1 MENEEHDEDKIMRLE
16 IENKELS
23 KKYFHLNEKYNECL
37 EQIKTLL
44 NIIHLRDEEL
54 KLIKNY

>member
-1 MENEEHDEDKIMRLE
+1 MEDEHDEDKIMRLE

>member
-1 MENEEHDEDKIMRLE
+1 MEKEHDEDKIIRLE

-37 EQIKTLL
+37 DQIKTLL

>member
-1 MENEEHDEDKIMRLE
+1 MEDEHEEDKIIRLE
-16 IENKELS
+16 IEIKELS
-23 KKYFHLNEKYNECL
+23 KKYFHLNESHNDAL

-44 NIIHLRDEEL
+44 SIIHLRDEEL

>member
-1 MENEEHDEDKIMRLE
+1 MEEEHDEDKIIRLE

-37 EQIKTLL
+37 DQIKTLL

>member
-1 MENEEHDEDKIMRLE
+1 MEDENDEDKIIRLE

-44 NIIHLRDEEL
+44 SIIHLRDEEL

>member
-1 MENEEHDEDKIMRLE
+1 MEDEDKIMRLE

-23 KKYFHLNEKYNECL
+23 KKYFQLNEKYNECL
-37 EQIKTLL
+37 EQVKTLL

>member
-1 MENEEHDEDKIMRLE
+1 MEEEHEEDKIIRLE

-23 KKYFHLNEKYNECL
+23 KKFFHLNEKYNDAL

>member
-1 MENEEHDEDKIMRLE
+1 MEDEHDEDKIMRLE

-44 NIIHLRDEEL
+44 SIIHLRDEEL

>member
-1 MENEEHDEDKIMRLE
+1 MEDEHDEDKIMRLE

-23 KKYFHLNEKYNECL
+23 KKYFQLNEKYNECL
-37 EQIKTLL
+37 EQVKTLL

>member
-1 MENEEHDEDKIMRLE
+1 MEDEHDEDKIMRLE

-44 NIIHLRDEEL
+44 NIIRLRDEEL

>member
-1 MENEEHDEDKIMRLE
+1 MEDEHEEDKIIRLE

-23 KKYFHLNEKYNECL
+23 KKYFHLNEKYNESL

>member
-1 MENEEHDEDKIMRLE
+1 MENENDEDKIMRLQ

-23 KKYFHLNEKYNECL
+23 KKFFNLNEKYNECL

-44 NIIHLRDEEL
+44 NIIRLRDEEL

>member
-1 MENEEHDEDKIMRLE
+1 MEDEHEEDKIIRLE

-37 EQIKTLL
+37 EQVKTLL
-44 NIIHLRDEEL
+44 SIIHLRDEEL

>member
-1 MENEEHDEDKIMRLE
+1 MEEEHDEDKIMRLQ

-23 KKYFHLNEKYNECL
+23 KKYFNLNEKYNESL

-44 NIIHLRDEEL
+44 NIIRLRDEEL

>member
-1 MENEEHDEDKIMRLE
+1 MEKEHDEDKIIRLE
-16 IENKELS
+16 IEIKELS
-23 KKYFHLNEKYNECL
+23 KKYFQLNESHNDAL

-44 NIIHLRDEEL
+44 NIIRLRDEEL

>member
-1 MENEEHDEDKIMRLE
+1 MEEEYEEDKIMRLE
-16 IENKELS
+16 LENKELS
-23 KKYFHLNEKYNECL
+23 KKYFQLNESHNDAL

-44 NIIHLRDEEL
+44 NIIRLRDEEL